1 MKYLRLRHQGE
12 ERLGRID
19 GDAVALLEGDLFGDL
34 TTDRRPTGETVP
46 LAGIEWLMPCVPTK
60 MVVIWN
66 NFHAAAAKGGNA
78 IPEEPLYLLK
88 SPGAFNWHGQPIPK
102 PAAFDGRVFYEGEL
116 GLVIGRVAR
125 NVDEAQAAEAIFGYT
140 CVNDV
145 SALELVDKDPSFAQ
159 WTRAKSFD
167 GFGVFGPVIETD
179 ALPDGAEVV
188 TTVGGR
194 ERQRYPVSDMIIPP
208 ARLVA
213 MISRDMTLMPGDV
226 ICCGTSVG
234 VLPMKPGSTVE
245 VSVSGVGTLSNVYA
259 PAA

>member
-1 MKYLRLRHQGE
+1 MKYLRLRHHGA
-12 ERLGRID
+12 ERLGRIV
-19 GDAVALLEGDLFGDL
+19 GDRVELLEGDLFGEHR
-34 TTDRRPTGETVP
+34 TTGETV
-46 LAGIEWLMPCVPTK
+46 LLEGIDWLMPCVPPK
-60 MVVIWN
+60 MIIIVN
-66 NFHAAAAKGGNA
+66 NFHAAVQKSGGSV
-78 IPEEPLYLLK
+78 PQEPLFVVR
-88 SPGAFNWHGQPIPK
+88 SPTALNWHRQPIPK
-102 PAAFDGRVFYEGEL
+102 PVAFDGRVFYEGEL
-116 GLVIGRVAR
+116 GVVVGRVAR
-125 NVDEAQAAEAIFGYT
+125 NLDETQAAAAIFGYT

-179 ALPDGAEVV
+179 VLPPDAEVV

-208 ARLVA
+208 ARLVS

-245 VSVSGVGTLSNVYA
+245 VTVSGVGTLSNVYA
-259 PAA
+259 PQD